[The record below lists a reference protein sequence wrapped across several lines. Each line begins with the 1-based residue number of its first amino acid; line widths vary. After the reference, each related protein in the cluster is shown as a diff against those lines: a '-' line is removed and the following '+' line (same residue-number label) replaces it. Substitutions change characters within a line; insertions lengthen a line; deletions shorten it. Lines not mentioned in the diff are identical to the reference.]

1 MARPD
6 AEVWVIAGD
15 GGFQMTQAEL
25 STLMQE
31 KLDIKIAVIN
41 NGFLGMVRQWQEF
54 FYDKRYAATPIL
66 SPDFTMI
73 AAAHGIDGHR
83 VTKREEVIPTVQKV
97 RESGRPALIDFRV
110 VAEEAVYPMV
120 PAGADLHEMIRR
132 PKRRHPSEV
141 PA

>member
-1 MARPD
+1 
-6 AEVWVIAGD
+6 
-15 GGFQMTQAEL
+15 MTSCTRRSSRIPYTS
-25 STLMQE
+25 ST
-31 KLDIKIAVIN
+31 KSIN
-41 NGFLGMVRQWQEF
+41 
-54 FYDKRYAATPIL
+54 L

-73 AAAHGIDGHR
+73 AAAHGIDAHR

-132 PKRRHPSEV
+132 PKRSNPSEV